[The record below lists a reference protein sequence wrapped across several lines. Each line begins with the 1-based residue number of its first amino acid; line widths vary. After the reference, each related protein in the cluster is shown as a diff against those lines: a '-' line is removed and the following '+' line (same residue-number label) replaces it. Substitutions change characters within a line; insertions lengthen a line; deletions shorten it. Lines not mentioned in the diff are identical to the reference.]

1 MQRGKAVGRSPAGC
15 TKPGP
20 KPSPRPSPPLPADGS
35 VSTVAVQGQD
45 IVSAFGLDGYLAA
58 AADDKGGRPAAA
70 RGGSTKK
77 RR

>member
-1 MQRGKAVGRSPAGC
+1 MKGVDQRGLAGRQWNAGE
-15 TKPGP
+15 
-20 KPSPRPSPPLPADGS
+20 DGK
-35 VSTVAVQGQD
+35 QD
-45 IVSAFGLDGYLAA
+45 IVNAFGLDGYLAA